1 MKKILAIL
9 LSFIMLLS
17 VCSCGKKTELTVDNV
32 RDYLSFTASCDS
44 DIEESSGSAGGWGY
58 YRNYSGDASAHIRV
72 TNQSGARFENVTL
85 TLELYTVSFN
95 SSRNGIVCGWE
106 F

>member
-1 MKKILAIL
+1 M
-9 LSFIMLLS
+9 
-17 VCSCGKKTELTVDNV
+17 
-32 RDYLSFTASCDS
+32 
-44 DIEESSGSAGGWGY
+44 
-58 YRNYSGDASAHIRV
+58 

-106 F
+106 FRSGNIGNVDSNTSIADAENSKRITVNLPFDGDWDSTEQLELVFE